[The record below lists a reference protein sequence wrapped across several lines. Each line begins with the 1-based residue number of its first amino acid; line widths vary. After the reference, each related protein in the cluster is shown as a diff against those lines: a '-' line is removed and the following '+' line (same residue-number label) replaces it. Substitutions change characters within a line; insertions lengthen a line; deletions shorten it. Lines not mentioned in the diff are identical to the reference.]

1 MGAVPIGLGARDTLR
16 LEKGYLL
23 SGQDFN
29 GSQTTIETGYSWV
42 IDWNHDFIGKD
53 SLLDIKKRNYSKL
66 RGILIDDR
74 GIIRPG
80 NSVFYRGE
88 RVSSLTSG
96 TMSPSIRKGIGMA
109 YLDLNIGE
117 SVTVEVRGNHLNGRV
132 VRMPFL

>member
-1 MGAVPIGLGARDTLR
+1 M
-16 LEKGYLL
+16 
-23 SGQDFN
+23 
-29 GSQTTIETGYSWV
+29 
-42 IDWNHDFIGKD
+42 
-53 SLLDIKKRNYSKL
+53 
-66 RGILIDDR
+66 IDDR